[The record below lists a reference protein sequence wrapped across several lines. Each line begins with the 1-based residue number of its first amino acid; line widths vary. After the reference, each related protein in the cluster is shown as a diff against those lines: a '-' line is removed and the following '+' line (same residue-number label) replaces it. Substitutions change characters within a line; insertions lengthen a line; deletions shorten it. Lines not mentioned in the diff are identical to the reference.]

1 MMTFLDFQP
10 RNALLNHS
18 RSFAHRS
25 AITLALLVVTPLHA
39 APGDNLTAV
48 RDLSG
53 KVGPIVGSALA
64 CSDISRPRI
73 QAVIGKFQAV
83 IRDASNSQADR
94 DETTRLFDRSI
105 ADGRQAVANG
115 RQDCRRAELQL
126 ADLERSIGAPVA
138 TAGAL
143 PDAATGPRS
152 AAAAGATSATP
163 AQPVR
168 GVTDREITFGSVVP
182 LSGANK
188 ESGRLLKVGI
198 EAAFNRANEA
208 GGVNGRMLKLVVAN
222 DDYDPNR
229 TLDAMKQLYE
239 KEQVFGFIGN
249 FGTATAAVAIPYSLE
264 RRVLFFSPYTGAN
277 VTRHDP
283 PDRYVFN
290 YRPSYAE
297 EADALVRYLVKL
309 RRVPPRQIALFA
321 QDDSFGDAGFAGVA
335 KAYRA
340 LGLNDAAI
348 LRVNYTRN
356 TVDVEPAI
364 NQLKA
369 QKVPVRAVI
378 MVATSRAAAKFIEKA
393 HDALPGAAFVNVSA
407 VGASAL
413 ANELTLLGPQ
423 YATGVIVTQAVPA
436 VSGYSSLVLDYKAA
450 LAKHFPGEPADYTS
464 LEGYIEA
471 SILIQALKNAGQELN
486 TERLIDTLESMRNID
501 LGLGA
506 RLSFGTAEHQASH
519 KIWGT
524 VLDGTGTYQ
533 PIELE

>member
-1 MMTFLDFQP
+1 MMTFLDLRP
-10 RNALLNHS
+10 RHEMVNRT
-18 RSFAHRS
+18 RSFATSS
-25 AITLALLVVTPLHA
+25 AIILTLMLTTSVGA
-39 APGDNLTAV
+39 APGDNLAVV
-48 RDLSG
+48 RDLG
-53 KVGPIVGSALA
+53 GRIGPAIGAALA
-64 CSDISRPRI
+64 CSDIPRPRI
-73 QAVIGKFQAV
+73 QAIIGKFQAV
-83 IRDASNSQADR
+83 IREASNNDGDR
-94 DETTRLFDRSI
+94 NELTRQFDRSI
-105 ADGRQAVANG
+105 ADGRAAVASG

-126 ADLERSIGAPVA
+126 ADIERSTGTPAMA
-138 TAGAL
+138 AGAL
-143 PDAATGPRS
+143 RDPALSVAAT
-152 AAAAGATSATP
+152 GATSAV
-163 AQPVR
+163 AASAVR
-168 GVTDREITFGSVVP
+168 GITERDITFGSVLP

-208 GGVNGRMLKLVVAN
+208 GGVNGRMLRLAVA
-222 DDYDPNR
+222 DDGYDPNR

-239 KEQVFGFIGN
+239 KERVFGFVGS

-264 RRVLFFSPYTGAN
+264 RRMLFFSPYTGAN
-277 VTRHDP
+277 VSRHDP

-290 YRPSYAE
+290 YRPSYSE
-297 EADALVRYLVKL
+297 EADALVHYLVKL

-335 KAYRA
+335 KAFRV

-364 NQLKA
+364 NQLKT

-393 HDALPGAAFVNVSA
+393 RDALPGVLFVNVSA

-413 ANELTLLGPQ
+413 ANELMLLGPR
-423 YATGVIVTQAVPA
+423 YAAGVVVTQTVPA
-436 VSGYSSLVLDYKAA
+436 VSGYSSVVLDYKAA
-450 LAKHFPGEPADYTS
+450 LAKHFPGEPPDYTS

-471 SILIQALKNAGQELN
+471 SILVQALKQAGPQLD

-506 RLSFGTAEHQASH
+506 SLNFGPAEHQASH

-524 VLDGTGTYQ
+524 ALDETGAYQ

>member
-1 MMTFLDFQP
+1 MLTT
-10 RNALLNHS
+10 S
-18 RSFAHRS
+18 
-25 AITLALLVVTPLHA
+25 VGA
-39 APGDNLTAV
+39 APGDSLAVV
-48 RDLSG
+48 RDLG
-53 KVGPIVGSALA
+53 GRIGPAIGAALA
-64 CSDISRPRI
+64 CSDIPRPRI
-73 QAVIGKFQAV
+73 QAIIGKFQAV
-83 IRDASNSQADR
+83 IREASNNDGDR
-94 DETTRLFDRSI
+94 NELTRQFDRSI
-105 ADGRQAVANG
+105 ADGRAAVASG
-115 RQDCRRAELQL
+115 RQDCRRAELQF
-126 ADLERSIGAPVA
+126 ADIERSIGAPA
-138 TAGAL
+138 AGAL
-143 PDAATGPRS
+143 RDPALSVAATGV
-152 AAAAGATSATP
+152 TSAV
-163 AQPVR
+163 AASVVR
-168 GVTDREITFGSVVP
+168 GITERDITFGSVLP

-208 GGVNGRMLKLVVAN
+208 GGVNGRMLRLAVA
-222 DDYDPNR
+222 DDGYDPNR

-239 KEQVFGFIGN
+239 KERVFGFVGS

-264 RRVLFFSPYTGAN
+264 RRMLFFSPYTGAN
-277 VTRHDP
+277 VSRHDP

-290 YRPSYAE
+290 YRPSYSE
-297 EADALVRYLVKL
+297 EADALVHYLVKL

-335 KAYRA
+335 KAFRV

-369 QKVPVRAVI
+369 QKTPVRAVI

-393 HDALPGAAFVNVSA
+393 RDALPGVLFVNVSA

-413 ANELTLLGPQ
+413 ANELMLLGPR
-423 YATGVIVTQAVPA
+423 YAAGVVVTQTVPA
-436 VSGYSSLVLDYKAA
+436 VSGYSSVVLDYKAA
-450 LAKHFPGEPADYTS
+450 LAKHFPGEPPDYTS

-471 SILIQALKNAGQELN
+471 SILVQALKQAGPQLD

-506 RLSFGTAEHQASH
+506 SLNFGPAEHQASH

-524 VLDGTGTYQ
+524 ALDETGAYQ

>member
-1 MMTFLDFQP
+1 MIFPDNQP
-10 RNALLNHS
+10 RHRLVGGAKLLAS
-18 RSFAHRS
+18 RS
-25 AITLALLVVTPLHA
+25 AIALALM
-39 APGDNLTAV
+39 
-48 RDLSG
+48 
-53 KVGPIVGSALA
+53 
-64 CSDISRPRI
+64 
-73 QAVIGKFQAV
+73 
-83 IRDASNSQADR
+83 
-94 DETTRLFDRSI
+94 I
-105 ADGRQAVANG
+105 A
-115 RQDCRRAELQL
+115 
-126 ADLERSIGAPVA
+126 
-138 TAGAL
+138 
-143 PDAATGPRS
+143 AATDAMSVDNTLVARDRAGIAPAS
-152 AAAAGATSATP
+152 A
-163 AQPVR
+163 VR
-168 GVTDREITFGSVVP
+168 GVTDREVTFGSVVP

-188 ESGRLLKVGI
+188 ESGRLLKIGI

-208 GGVNGRMLKLVVAN
+208 GGVHGRMLKLVVA
-222 DDYDPNR
+222 DDGYDPAR

-239 KEQVFGFIGN
+239 TQQVFGFVGS

-264 RRVLFFSPYTGAN
+264 RRLLFFSPYTGAN
-277 VTRHDP
+277 VSRHDP

-290 YRPSYAE
+290 YRPSYSE

-348 LRVNYTRN
+348 LRVNYARN

-369 QKVPVRAVI
+369 QKLPVRAVI

-393 HDALPGAAFVNVSA
+393 HEALPGVVFANVSA

-413 ANELTLLGPQ
+413 ANELMLLGPRF
-423 YATGVIVTQAVPA
+423 AAGVVVTQVVPA
-436 VSGYSSLVLDYKAA
+436 VSGYSSLVLDYKAS
-450 LAKHFPGEPADYTS
+450 LAKYAPGEPPDYTS

-471 SILIQALKNAGQELN
+471 SILIAALKKTGAQLD

-506 RLSFGTAEHQASH
+506 TLGFGAAEHQASH

-524 VLDGTGTYQ
+524 ALDPSGTYQ
-533 PIELE
+533 PVDLE

>member
-1 MMTFLDFQP
+1 MV
-10 RNALLNHS
+10 A
-18 RSFAHRS
+18 
-25 AITLALLVVTPLHA
+25 TPSHA
-39 APGDNLTAV
+39 APGENLTVV

-53 KVGPIVGSALA
+53 KIGPVIGSALA
-64 CSDISRPRI
+64 CNDIPRPRI

-83 IRDASNSQADR
+83 IREASNNDADR
-94 DETTRLFDRSI
+94 GELTRLFDRHI
-105 ADGRQAVANG
+105 ADGRAAVASG

-126 ADLERSIGAPVA
+126 GDLERSIGAP
-138 TAGAL
+138 
-143 PDAATGPRS
+143 
-152 AAAAGATSATP
+152 AAGATPDATVGQLSV
-163 AQPVR
+163 AATGATGATTTSPVR
-168 GVTDREITFGSVVP
+168 GVTDREIIFGSVVP
-182 LSGANK
+182 MSGANK

-198 EAAFNRANEA
+198 EAAFNRVNES
-208 GGVNGRMLKLVVAN
+208 GGVNGRMLKLMVA
-222 DDYDPNR
+222 DDGYDPNR

-290 YRPSYAE
+290 YRPSYSE

-309 RRVPPRQIALFA
+309 RRIQPRQIALFA
-321 QDDSFGDAGFAGVA
+321 QDDTFGDAGFAGVA

-348 LRVNYTRN
+348 LRANYARN

-393 HDALPGAAFVNVSA
+393 HDALPGVIFVNVSA

-413 ANELTLLGPQ
+413 ANELMLLGPR
-423 YATGVIVTQAVPA
+423 YAAGVVVTQAVPA
-436 VSGYSSLVLDYKAA
+436 VSGYSSLVLDYKVA
-450 LAKHFPGEPADYTS
+450 LAKHFPGEPPDYTS

-471 SILIQALKNAGQELN
+471 SILVQALKKAGPQLD

-506 RLSFGTAEHQASH
+506 LLNFAPAEHQASH

-524 VLDGTGTYQ
+524 ALDETGAYQ
-533 PIELE
+533 AIELE

>member
-1 MMTFLDFQP
+1 MMTFLDLRP
-10 RNALLNHS
+10 RHEMVNRT
-18 RSFAHRS
+18 RSFATSS
-25 AITLALLVVTPLHA
+25 AIILTLMLTTSVGA
-39 APGDNLTAV
+39 APGDNLAVV
-48 RDLSG
+48 RDLG
-53 KVGPIVGSALA
+53 GRIGPAIGAALA
-64 CSDISRPRI
+64 CSDIPRPRI
-73 QAVIGKFQAV
+73 QAIIGKFQAV
-83 IRDASNSQADR
+83 IREASNNDGDR
-94 DETTRLFDRSI
+94 NELTRQFDRSI
-105 ADGRQAVANG
+105 ADGRAAVASG

-126 ADLERSIGAPVA
+126 ADIERSIGAPA
-138 TAGAL
+138 AGAL
-143 PDAATGPRS
+143 RDPTLSVAATGATS
-152 AAAAGATSATP
+152 AAAASA
-163 AQPVR
+163 VR
-168 GVTDREITFGSVVP
+168 GITERDITFGSVLP

-208 GGVNGRMLKLVVAN
+208 GGVNGRMLRLAVA
-222 DDYDPNR
+222 DDGYDPNR

-239 KEQVFGFIGN
+239 KERVFGFVGS

-264 RRVLFFSPYTGAN
+264 RRMLFFSPYTGAN
-277 VTRHDP
+277 VSRHDP

-290 YRPSYAE
+290 YRPSYSE
-297 EADALVRYLVKL
+297 EADALVHYLVKL

-335 KAYRA
+335 KAFRV

-369 QKVPVRAVI
+369 QKTPVRAVI

-393 HDALPGAAFVNVSA
+393 RDALPGVLFVNVSA

-413 ANELTLLGPQ
+413 ANELMLLGPR
-423 YATGVIVTQAVPA
+423 YAAGVVVTQTVPA
-436 VSGYSSLVLDYKAA
+436 VSGYSSVVLDYKAA
-450 LAKHFPGEPADYTS
+450 LAKHFPGEPPDYTS

-471 SILIQALKNAGQELN
+471 SILVQALKQAGPQLD

-506 RLSFGTAEHQASH
+506 SLNFGPAEHQASH

-524 VLDGTGTYQ
+524 ALDETGAYQ

>member
-1 MMTFLDFQP
+1 MLTT
-10 RNALLNHS
+10 S
-18 RSFAHRS
+18 
-25 AITLALLVVTPLHA
+25 VGA
-39 APGDNLTAV
+39 APGDNLAVV
-48 RDLSG
+48 RDLG
-53 KVGPIVGSALA
+53 GRIGPTIGAALA
-64 CSDISRPRI
+64 CSDIPRPRI
-73 QAVIGKFQAV
+73 QAIIGKFQAV
-83 IRDASNSQADR
+83 IREASNNDGDR
-94 DETTRLFDRSI
+94 NELTRQFDRSI
-105 ADGRQAVANG
+105 ADGRAAMASG

-126 ADLERSIGAPVA
+126 ADIERSIGAPA
-138 TAGAL
+138 AGAL
-143 PDAATGPRS
+143 RDPALSVAATGPTS
-152 AAAAGATSATP
+152 AAAVSA
-163 AQPVR
+163 VR
-168 GVTDREITFGSVVP
+168 GITERDITFGSVLP

-208 GGVNGRMLKLVVAN
+208 GGVNGRMLRLAVV
-222 DDYDPNR
+222 DDGYDPNR

-239 KEQVFGFIGN
+239 KERVFGFVGS

-264 RRVLFFSPYTGAN
+264 RRMLFFSPYTGAN
-277 VTRHDP
+277 VSRHDP

-290 YRPSYAE
+290 YRPSYSE
-297 EADALVRYLVKL
+297 EADALVHYLVKL

-335 KAYRA
+335 KAFRV

-364 NQLKA
+364 NQLKT

-393 HDALPGAAFVNVSA
+393 RDALPGVLFVNVSA

-413 ANELTLLGPQ
+413 ANELMLLGPR
-423 YATGVIVTQAVPA
+423 YAAGVVVTQTVPA
-436 VSGYSSLVLDYKAA
+436 VSGYSSVVLDYKAA
-450 LAKHFPGEPADYTS
+450 LAKHFPGEPPDYTS

-471 SILIQALKNAGQELN
+471 SILVQALKQAGPQLD

-506 RLSFGTAEHQASH
+506 SLNFGPAEHQASH

-524 VLDGTGTYQ
+524 ALDETGAYQ

>member
-1 MMTFLDFQP
+1 MITFLDFRP
-10 RNALLNHS
+10 RHEVVS
-18 RSFAHRS
+18 RMRSFANSS
-25 AITLALLVVTPLHA
+25 AIILALMFTTSIHA
-39 APGDNLTAV
+39 APGDNLAVV

-53 KVGPIVGSALA
+53 RIGPVIGGALA
-64 CSDISRPRI
+64 CSDIPRPRI
-73 QAVIGKFQAV
+73 QAIIGKFQAV
-83 IRDASNSQADR
+83 IREASNNDGDR
-94 DETTRLFDRSI
+94 NELTRQFDRFI
-105 ADGRQAVANG
+105 ADGRAAVASG

-126 ADLERSIGAPVA
+126 GDIERSIGAPA
-138 TAGAL
+138 TAAGAP
-143 PDAATGPRS
+143 PDATLPV
-152 AAAAGATSATP
+152 AAAGATSAVP
-163 AQPVR
+163 APSVR
-168 GVTDREITFGSVVP
+168 GVTERDITFGSVLP

-198 EAAFNRANEA
+198 EAAFNHANDT
-208 GGVNGRMLKLVVAN
+208 GGVNGRMLKLAVA
-222 DDYDPNR
+222 DDGYDPNR

-239 KEQVFGFIGN
+239 KERVFGFVGS
-249 FGTATAAVAIPYSLE
+249 FGTVTAAVAIPYSLE
-264 RRVLFFSPYTGAN
+264 RRMLFFSPYTGAN
-277 VTRHDP
+277 VSRHDP

-290 YRPSYAE
+290 YRPSYSE

-335 KAYRA
+335 KAFRV
-340 LGLNDAAI
+340 LGLSDAAI

-393 HDALPGAAFVNVSA
+393 RDALPGVVFVNVSA

-413 ANELTLLGPQ
+413 ANELMLLGSR
-423 YATGVIVTQAVPA
+423 YASGVIVTQTVPA
-436 VSGYSSLVLDYKAA
+436 VSGYSSVVLDYKAA
-450 LAKHFPGEPADYTS
+450 LAKHFPGEPPDYTS

-471 SILIQALKNAGQELN
+471 SILIQALKKAGPQLD

-506 RLSFGTAEHQASH
+506 LLNFGPAEHQASH

-524 VLDGTGTYQ
+524 ALDETGAYQ
-533 PIELE
+533 AIELE